1 MKHFEKWLETRLTTL
16 IQDHLYRSPRTLAP
30 GSDGCVN
37 FDGKSCVN
45 FGSNDYLDFA
55 SDERI
60 REAVTQAVSSHAWG
74 AGASPLVTGRTP
86 LHAELESRL
95 AEFKQTEASLIFTS
109 GFAANVG
116 TISALM
122 GRDDTIFSDAKNHA
136 SIIDGCRLSGATIII
151 YRHGDASDL
160 EERLKHA
167 PATGRRLIVTD
178 SLFSMDGNVAP
189 LESICATA
197 NAHDAV
203 VMIDEAHATGV
214 FGATGIGVS
223 QHLGCHDAIDIHV
236 GTFSKAIGSIGGFVA
251 GSQKLIDWLFNRAR
265 SYVFSTS
272 PPPAIC
278 AAALTALDLIRD
290 EPFRRT
296 ELLRKARR
304 FRELLKENDWD
315 VGKSESQIV
324 PIMLGRPDV
333 TMRWSKLLAEHG
345 FLVPGIRP
353 PTVPDGESMLRVSL
367 SYAHDD
373 SLLDRFVQTLNE
385 LRAKHPFKQS

>member
-16 IQDHLYRSPRTLAP
+16 DQDHLCRSPRTLAP
-30 GSDGCVN
+30 GCDGCVN
-37 FDGKSCVN
+37 LDGKSCVN

-136 SIIDGCRLSGATIII
+136 SIIDGCRLSGAKIII
-151 YRHGDASDL
+151 YRHGDTSDL

-178 SLFSMDGNVAP
+178 SLFSMDGDIAP
-189 LESICATA
+189 LESICATG
-197 NAHDAV
+197 NSHDAI
-203 VMIDEAHATGV
+203 VMVDEAHATGV
-214 FGATGIGVS
+214 FGATGAGIS
-223 QHLGCHDAIDIHV
+223 QHLECHDAIDVHV

-272 PPPAIC
+272 PPPAMC

-296 ELLRKARR
+296 ELLRKATR
-304 FRELLKENDWD
+304 FRGLLKANDWD

-333 TMRWSKLLAEHG
+333 TMLWSKLLAEHG

-385 LRAKHPFKQS
+385 LRAKHPFKQF